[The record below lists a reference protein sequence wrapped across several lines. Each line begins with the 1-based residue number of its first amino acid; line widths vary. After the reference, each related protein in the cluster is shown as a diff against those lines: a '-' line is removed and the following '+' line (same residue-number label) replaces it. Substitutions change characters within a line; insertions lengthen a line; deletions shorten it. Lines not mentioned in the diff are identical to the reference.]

1 MKIYLSCYHKTGTHF
16 FNDLKNILMKHDK
29 ENEYIND
36 IWSHNANK
44 ITPNEKDVKIIHLI
58 RHPYEIIMSGLFYHK
73 KCNEEWCVNTN
84 KNTKA
89 DNNNYNFQGLS
100 YQDKLNTLNIEDGI
114 NFEMEGRS
122 YNTIIDMYNSNFYDY
137 HFCINIKMEDLIIHF
152 EETIAKIIT
161 FINNDNLQKIDFSS
175 LQINNS
181 DNKIYVTN
189 TQKMIDRY
197 EYFFTDKNYHSFNE
211 IFSNI
216 NLKKYNYNF
225 TQ

>member
-1 MKIYLSCYHKTGTHF
+1 
-16 FNDLKNILMKHDK
+16 MKHDK
-29 ENEYIND
+29 ENIYIND

-73 KCNEEWCVNTN
+73 KCNEEWCTNAN

-89 DNNNYNFQGLS
+89 DNINYNFQGLS

-152 EETIAKIIT
+152 DETIAKIIT

-181 DNKIYVTN
+181 DNKMYLTN
-189 TQKMIDRY
+189 TKKMIDRY